1 MRSTRMAACS
11 LKFFGSFSLACCLAV
26 ACGPAVDID
35 DSDSEGST
43 SMLGSSTGQASGGS
57 TSTPG
62 SSTGNTTDD
71 PTSSQ
76 GTSAAATTDDP
87 TTAESSSSGGSQGCD
102 PFPVEDTACALEGEV
117 CSTDC
122 TDQCEFCN
130 AFACDDGVWSRIEVF
145 PADCLD
151 CGPLCDLVLPAG
163 CAGGPPNTE
172 ICVAGCEQGIA
183 GECAA
188 EFSATRACA
197 GAEPAFVCSDET
209 RPEIAGCEAEYDAFY
224 ACMGL

>member
-1 MRSTRMAACS
+1 MTSTRMAVGS
-11 LKFFGSFSLACCLAV
+11 LKFFGCFPLACFLAV
-26 ACGPAVDID
+26 ACGPAVDPGD
-35 DSDSEGST
+35 GDPAAST
-43 SMLGSSTGQASGGS
+43 SMGGSSTGDTSGGP

-71 PTSSQ
+71 PTATQ
-76 GTSAAATTDDP
+76 GTSAAETTDDP
-87 TTAESSSSGGSQGCD
+87 TTAESSSTGGSQGCD

-122 TDQCEFCN
+122 TDPCEFCN
-130 AFACDDGVWSRIEVF
+130 VLTCDEGVWSRTEVF
-145 PADCLD
+145 PAACLD
-151 CGPLCDLVLPAG
+151 CGPLCDQVLAAG
-163 CAGGPPNTE
+163 CTGGPPSTQT
-172 ICVAGCEQGIA
+172 CVAGCEQGIA

-197 GAEPAFVCSDET
+197 GTEPAFICSDET
-209 RPEIAGCEAEYDAFY
+209 RPEIAGCEEQYDAFY